1 MTSSAAASPPAPAAS
16 PAPSQVSARAAI
28 PAAPSLNGAL
38 AKEIPRPPVPS
49 PPAPEE
55 TPKPIDAPPAAPS
68 RSRARLVRRITPHY
82 PEAARR
88 EGQEGLVRL
97 RMEIGADGRVK
108 TAEIIASSGFPLLDA
123 AALAAVKTWRYE
135 PAQENGHPV
144 AEERRVAV
152 QFRLEDR

>member
-1 MTSSAAASPPAPAAS
+1 M
-16 PAPSQVSARAAI
+16 
-28 PAAPSLNGAL
+28 
-38 AKEIPRPPVPS
+38 
-49 PPAPEE
+49 
-55 TPKPIDAPPAAPS
+55 
-68 RSRARLVRRITPHY
+68 
-82 PEAARR
+82 
-88 EGQEGLVRL
+88 